1 MAEEKFKNELGLIH
15 VYTGDGKGKTSA
27 AIGLAIRAVGHGFK
41 AYIIQFMKGGRYTG
55 ELLTAE
61 KYLKNQI
68 KWAQFGQ
75 ASPQESE
82 IRKGNVKPDRK
93 IFLPF
98 EDEVEKTE
106 EAMAFAEKIITSREY
121 DLVVLDEINVI
132 MDKKLA
138 DVKDVL
144 KIMMKKP
151 KNVELVLT
159 GRNAPKEIMFAADY
173 VNEIKSIK
181 HPFDTKKILGRR
193 GIEY

>member
-1 MAEEKFKNELGLIH
+1 MQEPRFKNELGLIH

-27 AIGLAIRAVGHGFK
+27 ALGLCMRAVGHGFK

-61 KYLKNQI
+61 KHLKNKI
-68 KWAQFGQ
+68 KWAQMGQ
-75 ASPQESE
+75 ASPHEEE
-82 IRKGNVKPDRK
+82 IKKGDIKPDRK
-93 IFLPF
+93 IFLPY
-98 EDEVEKTE
+98 EDENENTQKALE
-106 EAMAFAEKIITSREY
+106 FAEKIVMSGKY
-121 DLVVLDEINVI
+121 DIIVLDEINVLV
-132 MDKKLA
+132 DKKLA

-144 KIMMKKP
+144 KLMMKKP

-159 GRNAPKEIMFAADY
+159 GRNAPKELIFAADY

-181 HPFDTKKILGRR
+181 HPFDTKKITGRR